1 MRQDVSALEG
11 GDRAGLGA
19 RWAFCLPAGCSTCW
33 PWPASLREAGC
44 PCFLCMLV
52 CFAMGCFALWSS
64 GGIHACLERGRLLA
78 AERGVPLALGEK
90 NIYLLRLNI
99 QIWGLGI
106 SQVLLSDTRILDVL
120 LHNSD
125 RHHGAPGGVAGRR
138 TSRSPARR
146 PRSSACPAG
155 SALRRGRRAGEEGWL
170 LPGRLPALG
179 CPDWALLGAS
189 YRFSALPPLIGAG
202 RRRP

>member
-1 MRQDVSALEG
+1 MTRPAPTFPPTTHRYWIENASQLKHYSHELWGVRQDVSALEG

-125 RHHGAPGGVAGRR
+125 RHHGAPG
-138 TSRSPARR
+138 
-146 PRSSACPAG
+146 
-155 SALRRGRRAGEEGWL
+155 RAGGRVGRGLVVAWAVARL
-170 LPGRLPALG
+170 GLP
-179 CPDWALLGAS
+179 
-189 YRFSALPPLIGAG
+189 
-202 RRRP
+202 